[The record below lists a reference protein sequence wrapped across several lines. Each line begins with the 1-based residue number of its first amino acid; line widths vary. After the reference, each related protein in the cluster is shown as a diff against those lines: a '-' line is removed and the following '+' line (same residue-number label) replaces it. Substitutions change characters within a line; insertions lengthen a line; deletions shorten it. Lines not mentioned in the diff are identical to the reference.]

1 MPVARSGLAGQD
13 RQTPVTT
20 TSERAGF
27 RAVSADAKTRNPGP
41 SRKRSKSQPPERLG
55 RYVVLREIGRGGMGV
70 VWTAYDPKLD
80 RKVAIKLLKR
90 SAKRRVL
97 RARFVREARALA
109 RINHPNIIT
118 VHDVGT
124 HEGRLY
130 MAMEYV
136 RGQTL
141 ERWMRQD
148 RDFREILEVFDKA
161 GQGLAAAHDEELTHR
176 DFKPSN
182 VLIDQEGRV
191 KVLDFGLAKPG
202 DHGGSD
208 DEDGVRVSEQDSE
221 RDSEPEDGVSG
232 SNLAVIGAST
242 QPKLTQVGRILGTP
256 GYMAPEQFSMFDR
269 REIGA
274 WTDQFSFGITLYQAL
289 YGERP
294 FDGEGLQEIYEN
306 IRHGRI
312 REPRRDS
319 AVPGWVFRVVQ
330 RALQYEPAHRYPSM
344 ELLLA
349 DLRADP
355 IRRRRRRLA
364 YAGGLGVLG
373 LLALGIV
380 RTTADD
386 EGLRPCQGAQ
396 GRLVGVWDEPARASV
411 RQGLVAT
418 EELFAAD
425 TARRVVD
432 QLDRYAEAWV
442 QQHTTICE
450 ATRIHGE
457 QSDALLD
464 VRMTCLERRRS
475 ELSALVQVLSRAK
488 KETVASAMTAAVELR
503 RPEPCALAQ
512 RGIESEAPADP
523 AEHARFVALRERV
536 DEAGALLSAG
546 HHLDA
551 RDRAAATGQ
560 SAAEAGFGRLQAES
574 LIIEGTA
581 YRYLREP
588 SAAQQRLR
596 QGIVV
601 GSKVG
606 DVRTEFAGWNE
617 LLYIAGVSVGD
628 AQQAA
633 DWHFAAQTALHHA
646 DAPADLEFKLALTQ
660 SAVMVALDRL
670 DQAAHHG
677 EQAHRIA
684 LDTTGSGSLQRALA
698 LNNLGIVAAEQ
709 ANWSLAERRLRDS
722 HTLMREILGPRHP
735 KVASNAMNLASV
747 LTQYARELEDGSSA
761 YDEAERLFDEVVSF
775 REDSEG
781 PRSKSVARALVMLGL
796 LQKTRGKL
804 AQARTTYERA
814 RDLLRARPEAELDLA
829 HALSNLAELERLERN
844 YERAESYHRE
854 ALELQRARHGDEHP
868 AVGTTHLQLCRLLE
882 QTGRYAMALPEC
894 ERALAI
900 MEVEAEDGAEGRARR
915 SLVST
920 HVLIARVA
928 EALGRRERAAEH
940 RAQADALRDPQ
951 SREPLP

>member
-1 MPVARSGLAGQD
+1 MS
-13 RQTPVTT
+13 TS
-20 TSERAGF
+20 SERAGF
-27 RAVSADAKTRNPGP
+27 GATPRSAKARDPGLG
-41 SRKRSKSQPPERLG
+41 RGRSESPPPERLG

-90 SAKRRVL
+90 SARRRVL

-124 HEGRLY
+124 HEGQLY

-141 ERWMRQD
+141 ERWMRQE
-148 RDFREILEVFDKA
+148 RGVHEILEVFDKA
-161 GQGLAAAHDEELTHR
+161 GQGLAAAHDEDLTHR

-191 KVLDFGLAKPG
+191 KVLDFGLAKPR
-202 DHGGSD
+202 DHAGSEE
-208 DEDGVRVSEQDSE
+208 EDGGRDSE
-221 RDSEPEDGVSG
+221 RDSEPDDGAPG
-232 SNLAVIGAST
+232 SNLAVLGAST
-242 QPKLTQVGRILGTP
+242 LPKLTQVGRVLGTP

-289 YGERP
+289 YGDRP
-294 FDGEGLQEIYEN
+294 FGGDDLHEIYEN
-306 IRHGRI
+306 IRYGRI

-330 RALQYEPAHRYPSM
+330 RALRYEPAHRYPSM

-364 YAGGLGVLG
+364 YTGGLGVLG
-373 LLALGIV
+373 LLALGVV

-386 EGLRPCQGAQ
+386 EGPRPCQGARE
-396 GRLVGVWDEPARASV
+396 RLAGVWDDPARASV

-442 QQHTTICE
+442 EQHTATCE

-464 VRMTCLERRRS
+464 VRMTCLDRRRG

-512 RGIESEAPADP
+512 RGIESEVPEDP
-523 AEHARFVALRERV
+523 AEHARFLALRERV
-536 DEAGALLSAG
+536 DGARALLSAG
-546 HHLDA
+546 NHLDA
-551 RDRAAATGQ
+551 RDQAAAAGQ
-560 SAAEAGFGRLQAES
+560 SAAEAGFARLQAES

-581 YRYLREP
+581 YRSVREP

-601 GSKVG
+601 ASEVG
-606 DVRTEFAGWNE
+606 DARTEFAGWND
-617 LLYIAGVSVGD
+617 LLYIAGVSWGD
-628 AQQAA
+628 AQQAE
-633 DWHFAAQTALHHA
+633 DWQFAAQTALRHVGS
-646 DAPADLEFKLALTQ
+646 PAELEFKLALTQ

-684 LDTTGSGSLQRALA
+684 LDTTGPGSLQLALA

-722 HTLMREILGPRHP
+722 YVLMREILGPKHP
-735 KVASNAMNLASV
+735 EVASRAMNLASV
-747 LTQYARELEDGSSA
+747 LTQYAEQLEDGSA
-761 YDEAERLFDEVVSF
+761 VYDEAERLFDEVVSF

-796 LQKTRGKL
+796 LQRNRGKL
-804 AQARTTYERA
+804 AQARVTHERA

-829 HALSNLAELERLERN
+829 GALGNLAEIERLEHN

-854 ALELQRARHGDEHP
+854 ALELQRARLGDQHP
-868 AVGTTHLQLCRLLE
+868 AVGKTRLELCRLLE
-882 QTGRYAMALPEC
+882 QMERHAMALPEC

-900 MEVEAEDGAEGRARR
+900 MEVEAEDGADGRARQ

-920 HVLIARVA
+920 HILIARVA
-928 EALGRRERAAEH
+928 EALGRREQAAKH
-940 RAQADALRDPQ
+940 RAHADALRGSPPP
-951 SREPLP
+951 EPLP